1 MPIVLS
7 VTLTVGAT
15 QLAKYNLYKA
25 IVTRITAIEVLA
37 GGTILCSD
45 KSGSLTTNKL
55 TIDRNTVRTYGPFD
69 AEEVI
74 LLSAYASRTENQDAI
89 DMSVVHAL
97 GDPTKAR
104 AGPAGIKLLDF
115 KPFNPANYY

>member
-1 MPIVLS
+1 MYILILLIGGIATAMPLVLS

-15 QLAKYNLYKA
+15 QLAKYNFYKA

-55 TIDRNTVRTYGPFD
+55 TLDRNTVWTYGPFD

-74 LLSAYASRTENQDAI
+74 LL
-89 DMSVVHAL
+89 
-97 GDPTKAR
+97 
-104 AGPAGIKLLDF
+104 
-115 KPFNPANYY
+115 